1 MEKKETPS
9 LPKRAFLI
17 LVGAMAL
24 CLDKLEGKP
33 TDPQPVSAGRIEIVE

>member
-17 LVGAMAL
+17 LVGVMAL

-33 TDPQPVSAGRIEIVE
+33 ADPQPATTGRIEIVE